1 MKLIELNLKNNLLL
15 YIFFSVYLI
24 IGLIIYKDYSISFD
38 EDLHRMNGFIS
49 FQYILNFFSIPYDLN
64 AVISDI
70 PDIKTDW
77 RKTYGVA
84 FDLPLAFIETVF
96 KINDTKSIYLLRH
109 LFTFLIFFSSTI
121 CFYH

>member
-1 MKLIELNLKNNLLL
+1 MKLKEFNLKNNLLL

-64 AVISDI
+64 EVIRDI
-70 PDIKTDW
+70 PDIETDW

-84 FDLPLAFIETVF
+84 FDLPLAFIETIF
-96 KINDTKSIYLLRH
+96 KINDTRSIYLLRH
-109 LFTFLIFFSSTI
+109 LFTFLIFFHLRFAFI
-121 CFYH
+121 I